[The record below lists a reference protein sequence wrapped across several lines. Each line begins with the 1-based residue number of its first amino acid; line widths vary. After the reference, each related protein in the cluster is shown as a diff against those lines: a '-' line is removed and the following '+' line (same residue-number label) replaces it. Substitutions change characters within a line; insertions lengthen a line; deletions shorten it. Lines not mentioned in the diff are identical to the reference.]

1 MKNIFV
7 FILVL
12 VPLSIFTQNID
23 SMFLLNTIDND
34 FLGTYLPVEYINS
47 LNETK
52 NHSISMHLNRNMYH
66 DVLSVEKNIIY
77 SNARWHDQYAIP
89 SAEGNIYQF
98 IRNGEER
105 IIVDNN
111 GYSYRKIGDNS
122 TSYYN
127 NVRTFTANIVFKEA
141 IEHGIG
147 IKISG
152 RNITIPFLYFFLN
165 EDTFEIILDD
175 MFFEKGANI
184 LLYDRGKS
192 LMIYVSLNN
201 FEYTFFEMTQ
211 RNIDIRI
218 RAVNPIIKYNT
229 NDDKRILFAMV
240 GIGEETSEKY
250 LQYFDEMDE
259 YDKRIITNAMFALN
273 GYAFRSEQWQTFFNK
288 YFWYKPNNEIRNDVE
303 ILNTRQRR
311 LLEYLN
317 N

>member
-12 VPLSIFTQNID
+12 VPLSIFAQNID

-47 LNETK
+47 LHETK

-77 SNARWHDQYAIP
+77 SNAEWHDQYAIP
-89 SAEGNIYQF
+89 SAEGNTYQF

-122 TSYYN
+122 ASYYIN
-127 NVRTFTANIVFKEA
+127 AETFTADIVFKEA
-141 IEHGIG
+141 IEHGTG
-147 IKISG
+147 INISG
-152 RNITIPFLYFFLN
+152 GYVTIPFLYFFLN

-184 LLYDRGKS
+184 LLYDRNKG

-211 RNIDIRI
+211 RDVDTRI
-218 RAVNPIIKYNT
+218 RAGSPILKYST
-229 NDDKRILFAMV
+229 NDDKRILFAMA
-240 GIGEETSEKY
+240 GIGEGTSDKY
-250 LQYFDEMDE
+250 LQYLDETDE
-259 YDKRIITNAMFALN
+259 YDKRVITNAMFALN
-273 GYAFRSEQWQTFFNK
+273 GYAFRSEQWQIFFNN
-288 YFWYKPNNEIRNDVE
+288 FLWYKPNDGIRNDVE
-303 ILNTRQRR
+303 ILNARQRR